1 MNARPAS
8 SSVTPIPLP
17 LPTTLH
23 ALDASSAEQAIG
35 RLLQHVRLQWHAE
48 VCLLV
53 APHRPSRQGRYCWRL
68 SPPSSARRDTRALA
82 GQVAAQSLR
91 AARTV
96 ERSDARERDGN
107 VRLHAIALPCRR
119 ARRPAAALGLAL
131 HRPRMLDADER
142 AALAHVGAW
151 LAVLL
156 QRERREA
163 SEHGQSADPVPVVDA
178 INNALNVILM
188 RTDLA
193 ALMLERE
200 EHARVLAV
208 LDQIGH
214 GCLQC
219 AQLAR
224 GLLAEPR
231 LRCAAPG
238 AAGSVPAWPPG
249 ASRPLAERGPG
260 PRRGG
265 RSGAFASTQ
274 TSIPAARV
282 RHRP

>member
-8 SSVTPIPLP
+8 PSITPIPLP
-17 LPTTLH
+17 LPTTLQ

-35 RLLQHVRLQWHAE
+35 RLLQHVSMQWHAE

-53 APHRPSRQGRYCWRL
+53 APHRPSGQGRYCWHL
-68 SPPSSARRDTRALA
+68 PPPPPSRREARALA
-82 GQVAAQSLR
+82 GQLAAQSLR
-91 AARTV
+91 SALSV
-96 ERSDARERDGN
+96 ERSDTRERDGSA
-107 VRLHAIALPCRR
+107 RLRAIALPCRR

-131 HRPRMLDADER
+131 YRPRVLDAEER

-151 LAVLL
+151 IAVLL

-163 SEHGQSADPVPVVDA
+163 TEQSHGANPVPVVDA

-200 EHARVLAV
+200 EHAGVLTL

-214 GCLQC
+214 GCLRC
-219 AQLAR
+219 AELAR
-224 GLLAEPR
+224 GLLVEPPHP
-231 LRCAAPG
+231 LR
-238 AAGSVPAWPPG
+238 
-249 ASRPLAERGPG
+249 
-260 PRRGG
+260 
-265 RSGAFASTQ
+265 RSELN
-274 TSIPAARV
+274 
-282 RHRP
+282 

>member
-8 SSVTPIPLP
+8 PAITPIPLP
-17 LPTTLH
+17 LPTTLQ
-23 ALDASSAEQAIG
+23 ALDASSAEQAIS
-35 RLLQHVRLQWHAE
+35 RLLQQVSLQWHAE

-53 APHRPSRQGRYCWRL
+53 APHRPSGQGRYCWQL
-68 SPPSSARRDTRALA
+68 PPPPPSRREARRLA
-82 GQVAAQSLR
+82 SQLATQSLR
-91 AARTV
+91 SSLCV
-96 ERSDARERDGN
+96 ERSDARERGGN
-107 VRLHAIALPCRR
+107 ARLRAIALPCRR

-131 HRPRMLDADER
+131 YRPRMLDGEER

-163 SEHGQSADPVPVVDA
+163 DAQEHCANPVSVVDA

-193 ALMLERE
+193 ALMLERR
-200 EHARVLAV
+200 EHAGVLTL

-214 GCLQC
+214 GCLHC

-224 GLLAEPR
+224 GLLGEP
-231 LRCAAPG
+231 
-238 AAGSVPAWPPG
+238 PPV
-249 ASRPLAERGPG
+249 
-260 PRRGG
+260 RR
-265 RSGAFASTQ
+265 SELN
-274 TSIPAARV
+274 
-282 RHRP
+282 